1 MLEIKVPDVDLVDPE
16 REALLQK
23 NKVMQ
28 AVMMISKLPKRE
40 TKLCKSMEVK
50 NFFCA
55 GHFFDR
61 YYKECET
68 SSESNECE
76 SEKKVFFKLYRLA
89 RKTRDIIVEAFPF
102 GCPHQ
107 FLNIAKA
114 ILNWCTHKW
123 RSQGIATENL
133 LKADQV
139 LGDAEKIVRAV
150 CEIQRCSV
158 QRGHRLDI
166 EKLQEDIQKKK
177 QEIIIYDL
185 QKQIRMVQ
193 KQIENL
199 QEKRGIKRKI

>member
-1 MLEIKVPDVDLVDPE
+1 MANTLYFPILKAYGLDENKTDEIIKNLEVLEIKVPDVDLVDPE

-28 AVMMISKLPKRE
+28 AVMMISKLPKKE

-150 CEIQRCSV
+150 CEIVLIGVKGLESPSAS
-158 QRGHRLDI
+158 L
-166 EKLQEDIQKKK
+166 
-177 QEIIIYDL
+177 
-185 QKQIRMVQ
+185 
-193 KQIENL
+193 
-199 QEKRGIKRKI
+199 